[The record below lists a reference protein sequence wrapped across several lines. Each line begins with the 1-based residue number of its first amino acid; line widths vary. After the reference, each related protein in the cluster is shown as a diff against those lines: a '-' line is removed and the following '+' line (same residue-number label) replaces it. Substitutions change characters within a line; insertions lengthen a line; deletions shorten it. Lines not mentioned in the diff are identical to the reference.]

1 MRTIPFA
8 ASAAALLALASHVAS
23 AEPVTFDEALS
34 EASTNAPQLQAGAL
48 RIDAQQSASISAA
61 ALPDPRVGVA
71 FENFPI
77 SGQPAFSLSQDEM
90 TMVTLSASQEIP
102 NGAKRRAW
110 RSRALADVG
119 EAQAALA
126 LTARQ
131 VRVEAAL
138 AWLDLAYAERRLAA
152 LDEGVAR
159 IAAYEGTS
167 TAGVASGTVRP
178 AQSLEVRRAV
188 AALEDER
195 SELEAQRG
203 RAAAALARWT
213 GDHDPETEGPIPAFE
228 VDHHL
233 LMEAIDR
240 LPQLDVASARIGQ
253 AEAEVDLARAE
264 KRPDLMVDVAY
275 QRRDPGY
282 GDMVSAGVT
291 VSLPLFARRRQ
302 DPVIAA
308 RSAEAGAALAERE
321 DARRALR
328 AELDAGLADHA
339 MHHDQLERARSTL
352 LPLARQQ
359 SDLET
364 ASYAAG
370 RASLA
375 EVIAART
382 QLVETE
388 LLVLN
393 REVEVALDAARL
405 TLTYGDAE

>member
-1 MRTIPFA
+1 MKTVPFA
-8 ASAAALLALASHVAS
+8 ASAAALLVLAPYAAS

-34 EASTNAPQLQAGAL
+34 EASANAPQLQAGAL

-71 FENFPI
+71 IENFPI
-77 SGQPAFSLSQDEM
+77 SGPPAFSLSEDDM
-90 TMVTLSASQEIP
+90 TMVTVSASQEIP
-102 NGAKRRAW
+102 SGAKREARRA
-110 RSRALADVG
+110 RALADVG
-119 EAQAALA
+119 EARASLA

-159 IAAYEGTS
+159 IAAHEGTS
-167 TAGVASGTVRP
+167 TSGVASGAVRP

-195 SELEAQRG
+195 AELEAQRG

-213 GDHDPETEGPIPAFE
+213 GEHGPETEGPIPAFE
-228 VDHHL
+228 VDHHQ
-233 LMEAIDR
+233 LMNAIDR
-240 LPQLDVASARIGQ
+240 LPQLDVARARVGQ
-253 AEAEVDLARAE
+253 AEADVELARAE

-291 VSLPLFARRRQ
+291 VSLPLFAKRRQ

-308 RSAEAGAALAERE
+308 RTAAAGAALAERE

-328 AELDAGLADHA
+328 AELEAGLADHA
-339 MHHDQLERARSTL
+339 MHDEQLERARSTL

-375 EVIAART
+375 DVIAART
-382 QLVETE
+382 RLVETE
-388 LLVLN
+388 LLVLD
-393 REVEVALDAARL
+393 REAEVALDAARL
-405 TLTYGDAE
+405 ALTYGDKE